1 MDRNKGNMQDD
12 AELKENLSNIENKF
26 IIISGKGGVGKTTVS
41 VNLAYSLALK
51 GYEVGMLDVDIH
63 GPNVAKL
70 LGIDNE
76 KLTSDEN
83 SRINPIKLLD
93 NLKVISTASILESSD
108 TPIIWRGP
116 LKMKMINQFL
126 KDVNWGKLD
135 YLIIDSPPG
144 TGDEPLS
151 VAQLISDLTGA
162 IVVTTPQEVALLD
175 SRKSV
180 QFAKQLKIPY
190 IGIVENMSGLIC
202 PYCKKEIDLFKKGGG
217 KKAALELGVE
227 FLGSIPLE
235 PDIVKLSDEGK
246 VFVKYMD
253 ESTASKRL
261 GEIVEKIEAVAKA
274 KNKQD

>member
-1 MDRNKGNMQDD
+1 MNKSVKNIQED
-12 AELKENLSNIENKF
+12 AELNKNISNIKNKF
-26 IIISGKGGVGKTTVS
+26 IVISGKGGVGKTTVA
-41 VNLAYSLALK
+41 VNLAYTLVSK
-51 GYEVGMLDVDIH
+51 GYNVGLLDVDIH
-63 GPNVAKL
+63 GPNVVKL

-83 SRINPIKLLD
+83 SKINPIKLFD
-93 NLKVISTASILESSD
+93 NLKVISTASILETSD
-108 TPIIWRGP
+108 TPVIWRGP

-126 KDVNWGKLD
+126 RDVNWGKLD

-151 VAQLISDLTGA
+151 VTQLIPDLTGA

-180 QFAKQLKIPY
+180 QFAKQLKISY
-190 IGIVENMSGLIC
+190 IGIIENMSGLIC
-202 PYCKKEIDLFKKGGG
+202 PYCKREIDLFKKGGG
-217 KKAALELGVE
+217 RKAALELGVE

-246 VFVKYMD
+246 VFVKYRD
-253 ESTASKRL
+253 ESTASKRF

-274 KNKQD
+274 KSK

>member
-1 MDRNKGNMQDD
+1 MDKGVKNMQED
-12 AELKENLSNIENKF
+12 AELKENLSNIKNKF
-26 IIISGKGGVGKTTVS
+26 IVISGKGGVGKTTVA
-41 VNLAYSLALK
+41 VNLAYSLVLK
-51 GYEVGMLDVDIH
+51 GYKVGLLDVDIH
-63 GPNVAKL
+63 GPNVVKL
-70 LGIDNE
+70 LGIESE

-83 SRINPIKLLD
+83 SKINPVELFD

-108 TPIIWRGP
+108 TPVIWRGP

-126 KDVNWGKLD
+126 RDVNWGKLD

-151 VAQLISDLTGA
+151 VTQLIPDLTGA

-180 QFAKQLKIPY
+180 QFAKQLKISY
-190 IGIVENMSGLIC
+190 IGIIENMSGLIC
-202 PYCKKEIDLFKKGGG
+202 PYCKREIDLFKKGGG
-217 KKAALELGVE
+217 RKAALELGVE

-246 VFVKYMD
+246 VFVKYRD
-253 ESTASKRL
+253 ESTASKRF

-274 KNKQD
+274 KSK